1 MRKQSTRWML
11 LIVLNVA
18 AWCML
23 GFYQNSVA
31 APKKGPQ
38 LPFGNPVEQRG
49 EMVQQ
54 LKEIKSLLKEQNQ
67 LLRSG
72 RVKVTVSK

>member
-1 MRKQSTRWML
+1 MSTSKNRWML
-11 LIVLNVA
+11 LIGLNAA

-23 GFYQNSVA
+23 GFYQISVA
-31 APKKGPQ
+31 APKGGPQ